1 MSPGLF
7 APLCAV
13 LISVASLSWILAQ
26 EIPPRLRRASALRI
40 AAAVWLATA
49 DLLCQASPDAATAL
63 FWLRV
68 SAPALIAHGPLIVNL
83 AFAVSSNLRRS
94 LPRGWLHAS
103 IAIAAALSW
112 IALTTPWVVVAVAPG
127 PFGWRVVPG
136 PLFGP
141 ALAVLFAHVLPA
153 AAIGLRGVRKA
164 PALSEHRTA
173 PWITV
178 VSLSMMGIVI
188 LTELALPAL
197 GVVFPRLGSL
207 ALSIFCACVA
217 WSSRHLGYLPLRQG
231 GTARRILDSHP
242 DGVALVLGDGKIGTA
257 SQGLAQLVGT
267 SADAIV
273 GRPLGDLLDPDLG
286 SPPYEASDLDGQLR
300 CASGVSIPVS
310 VSARRLERGIDGRP
324 AWVVA
329 VRDVR
334 EVVALKSRLIT
345 SGRLAAMG
353 QLAAGI
359 AHEIN
364 NPMAF
369 VRTNLVQLCEG
380 WDSLAKPTDPPAER
394 GRRLDEAKEMLDEC
408 LEGVER
414 TCAIVRDIRG
424 VAHQGG
430 ADPKAV
436 ALEPL
441 LENVLRVASPQI
453 GPAVAVHRTID
464 DVPAVPGFEQELKQ
478 LFLNLLVNAAQA
490 VGERGTIRVRPARDG
505 ARVRVEIHDDGVGIP
520 PEAMERIFDP
530 FFTTKPVGEGTGLG
544 LFVCHEIVRRHG
556 GAITVESDAAS
567 GTRVAVV
574 LPAAERVS

>member
-1 MSPGLF
+1 MNPGVY
-7 APLCAV
+7 APLLAV
-13 LISVASLSWILAQ
+13 AVSVASLAWVLAQ
-26 EIPPRLRRASALRI
+26 EMPPRLRRASGLRM
-40 AAAVWLATA
+40 AAAVWLAAA
-49 DLLCQASPDAATAL
+49 DLLCQASPDPGTAL
-63 FWLRV
+63 FWLRM

-83 AFAVSSNLRRS
+83 GLVVSASGSRA

-103 IAIAAALSW
+103 VASAVALSV
-112 IALTTPWVVVAVAPG
+112 AAVTTPWIVRGVEAG
-127 PFGWRVVPG
+127 PFGWKVVAG
-136 PLFGP
+136 PLFLP
-141 ALAVLFAHVLPA
+141 ALVVLFAHVFPA

-164 PALSEHRTA
+164 PALSTHAAA

-178 VSLSMMGIVI
+178 ISLSMMGTVI
-188 LTELALPAL
+188 ATELVLPAL
-197 GVVFPRLGSL
+197 AVSFPRLGSL
-207 ALSIFCACVA
+207 ALSIFCACMA

-242 DGVALVLGDGKIGTA
+242 DGVALVLGDGRIGTA
-257 SQGLAQLVGT
+257 SQGLAQLVGAP
-267 SADAIV
+267 ADAIV
-273 GRPLGDLLDPDLG
+273 GRALESMLEPGLGT
-286 SPPYEASDLDGQLR
+286 PPQEVSDLDSQLR
-300 CASGVSIPVS
+300 CANGVAIPVS
-310 VSARRLERGIDGRP
+310 LSARRLERGIDGRP

-329 VRDVR
+329 IRDVR

-369 VRTNLVQLCEG
+369 VRTNLTQLSEG
-380 WDSLAKPTDPPAER
+380 WDDIAQPSEPPEKHADRLA
-394 GRRLDEAKEMLDEC
+394 EAKEMLDEC

-424 VAHQGG
+424 FAHQGG
-430 ADPKAV
+430 VEPEPV

-453 GPAVAVHRTID
+453 GAGVSVEREFAPVPAVA
-464 DVPAVPGFEQELKQ
+464 GFEQELKQ
-478 LFLNLLVNAAQA
+478 LFLNLVVNAAQA
-490 VGERGTIRVRPARDG
+490 VGERGTIRVRIVSDG
-505 ARVRVEIHDDGVGIP
+505 RRVHAEIHDDGAGIP

-556 GAITVESDAAS
+556 GTIAVETRAPR
-567 GTRVAVV
+567 GTRVAVA
-574 LPAAERVS
+574 LPVAKS

>member
-1 MSPGLF
+1 MNPGLY
-7 APLCAV
+7 APLLAV
-13 LISVASLSWILAQ
+13 VVSVASLAWVLAQ
-26 EIPPRLRRASALRI
+26 EMPPRLRRASGLRM
-40 AAAVWLATA
+40 AAAVWLAAA
-49 DLLCQASPDAATAL
+49 DLLCQASPDPAAAL
-63 FWLRV
+63 FWLRM

-83 AFAVSSNLRRS
+83 GLVVSASGSRS

-103 IAIAAALSW
+103 VASAVALSL
-112 IALTTPWVVVAVAPG
+112 AAVTTPWIVRGVEAG
-127 PFGWRVVPG
+127 PFGWQVVAG
-136 PLFGP
+136 PLFLP
-141 ALAVLFAHVLPA
+141 ALGVLFAHVFPA

-164 PALSEHRTA
+164 PALSTHAAA

-178 VSLSMMGIVI
+178 ISLSMMGTVI
-188 LTELALPAL
+188 LTELVLPGL
-197 GVVFPRLGSL
+197 EVSFPRLGSL

-242 DGVALVLGDGKIGTA
+242 DGVALVLGDGRIGSA
-257 SQGLAQLVGT
+257 SQGLAQLMGT

-273 GRPLGDLLDPDLG
+273 GRALANVLEPGLGT
-286 SPPYEASDLDGQLR
+286 PPQDVSDLDAQLR
-300 CASGVSIPVS
+300 CHNGIAIPVS

-329 VRDVR
+329 IRDVR

-369 VRTNLVQLCEG
+369 VRTNLVQLSEG
-380 WDSLAKPTDPPAER
+380 WDALAKPGDAPHPQAER
-394 GRRLDEAKEMLDEC
+394 FAEAKEMLEEC

-424 VAHQGG
+424 FAHVGG
-430 ADPKAV
+430 ADAEAV

-453 GPAVAVHRTID
+453 GAGVVVEREVAPVPAVA
-464 DVPAVPGFEQELKQ
+464 GFEQELKQ
-478 LFLNLLVNAAQA
+478 LFLNLVVNAAQA
-490 VGERGTIRVRPARDG
+490 VGERGTIRVRIVSDG
-505 ARVRVEIHDDGVGIP
+505 RRVRVEIHDDGPGIP
-520 PEAMERIFDP
+520 PEAKERIFDP

-544 LFVCHEIVRRHG
+544 LFVSHEIVRRHG
-556 GAITVESDAAS
+556 GSIAVDSDDA
-567 GTRVAVV
+567 GTRVLVV
-574 LPAAERVS
+574 LPAAGA

>member
-1 MSPGLF
+1 MNPGLY

-13 LISVASLSWILAQ
+13 LVSVASLSWVLAQ
-26 EIPPRLRRASALRI
+26 DMPPRLRRASALRM
-40 AAAVWLATA
+40 AAAVWLAAA
-49 DLLCQASPDAATAL
+49 DLLCQASPDPGTAL
-63 FWLRV
+63 FWLRM

-83 AFAVSSNLRRS
+83 GLVVSASGSRS

-103 IAIAAALSW
+103 VASALALSV
-112 IALTTPWVVVAVAPG
+112 AAVTTPWIVRAVEAG
-127 PFGWRVVPG
+127 PFGWKVVAG
-136 PLFGP
+136 PLFVP
-141 ALAVLFAHVLPA
+141 ALGVLFAHVFPA

-164 PALSEHRTA
+164 PALSTHAAA

-178 VSLSMMGIVI
+178 ISLSMMGTVI
-188 LTELALPAL
+188 LTELVLPAL
-197 GVVFPRLGSL
+197 DLSFPRLGSL
-207 ALSIFCACVA
+207 ALSIFCACMA

-242 DGVALVLGDGKIGTA
+242 DGVALVLGDGRIGTA
-257 SQGLAQLVGT
+257 SQGLAQLVG
-267 SADAIV
+267 SPADEIV
-273 GRPLGDLLDPDLG
+273 GRALETVLEPGLGT
-286 SPPYEASDLDGQLR
+286 PPQDVSDLDAQLR
-300 CASGVSIPVS
+300 CGNGIAIPVS

-329 VRDVR
+329 IRDLR

-369 VRTNLVQLCEG
+369 VRTNLVQLSEG
-380 WDSLAKPTDPPAER
+380 WDRLAKPSDAPAEQKER
-394 GRRLDEAKEMLDEC
+394 FAEAKEMLDEC

-414 TCAIVRDIRG
+414 TCSIVRDIRG
-424 VAHQGG
+424 FAHMGG
-430 ADPKAV
+430 ADAEAV

-441 LENVLRVASPQI
+441 LDNVLRVASPQI
-453 GPAVAVHRTID
+453 GAGVAVEREIAPVPAVA
-464 DVPAVPGFEQELKQ
+464 GFEQALKQ
-478 LFLNLLVNAAQA
+478 LFLNLVVNAAQA
-490 VGERGTIRVRPARDG
+490 VGERGAIRVRVVCDG
-505 ARVRVEIHDDGVGIP
+505 RRVHVEIHDDGPGIP

-556 GAITVESDAAS
+556 GAIAVAPREPR
-567 GTRVAVV
+567 GTRVTVV
-574 LPAAERVS
+574 LPAAAE